1 MCRLITLLLLLVVT
15 GGPAIAGTA
24 YKCSGAGGQVTYQ
37 DSPCARTQQQQ
48 ALQLPNDTSVPVP
61 STAVASAPAST
72 TMIDEHSSAPQLVPG
87 VPLPQLYQCRHAVD
101 GNTYVSNNGHPQPF
115 LAPLGMLGALPTS
128 LAQTYG
134 QPGGAGISAPEANRG
149 RVSSGLVASNYV
161 WVQDQCRPLS
171 VPEICHELRDEYEQ
185 NARQLQRAFQSD
197 QPPLQRRDSELQAQL
212 TNC

>member
-1 MCRLITLLLLLVVT
+1 MSRLITLLLLLVVT
-15 GGPAIAGTA
+15 GGPAFAGTV

-37 DSPCARTQQQQ
+37 DAPCARAQQQQ
-48 ALQLPNDTSVPVP
+48 TLQLPNDTSVPMPPTAAVSASAGTAVTDQHISAPPFVP
-61 STAVASAPAST
+61 SA
-72 TMIDEHSSAPQLVPG
+72 
-87 VPLPQLYQCRHAVD
+87 PLPQLYQCMHAVD
-101 GNTYVSNNGHPQPF
+101 GNTYISSNGHPQPF

-128 LAQTYG
+128 LAQSYG

-149 RVSSGLVASNYV
+149 RITSGLVADNYV

>member
-1 MCRLITLLLLLVVT
+1 MLRLITLLLLLVVT
-15 GGPAIAGTA
+15 GGPALAGTV
-24 YKCSGAGGQVTYQ
+24 YKCSGAGGQMTYQ
-37 DSPCARTQQQQ
+37 DAPCARTQQQQ
-48 ALQLPNDTSVPVP
+48 TVQLSNDSSAPVP
-61 STAVASAPAST
+61 STVAVSAPASPT
-72 TMIDEHSSAPQLVPG
+72 ATDEHASAPPLVPS
-87 VPLPQLYQCRHAVD
+87 VPLPQLYRCMHAVD
-101 GNTYVSNNGHPQPF
+101 GNTYVSSNGHPQPF

-149 RVSSGLVASNYV
+149 RITSGLVANNYV

-185 NARQLQRAFQSD
+185 NAHQLQRAFQSD
-197 QPPLQRRDSELQAQL
+197 QPPLERRDGELRAQL

>member
-1 MCRLITLLLLLVVT
+1 MQRLATLLLLLAFIS
-15 GGPAIAGTA
+15 GSAAGTV

-37 DSPCARTQQQQ
+37 DAPCAKTQQQQ
-48 ALQLPNDTSVPVP
+48 TLQLSNDTAAAAPA
-61 STAVASAPAST
+61 AVASTPAPAT
-72 TMIDEHSSAPQLVPG
+72 VAETPAAPAEPRT
-87 VPLPQLYQCRHAVD
+87 PLTQLYGCMHAVD
-101 GNTYVSNNGHPQPF
+101 GGSYVSSNGHPQPF

-128 LAQTYG
+128 LSQAYG
-134 QPGGAGISAPEANRG
+134 QPGGAGISAPEANHG

-185 NARQLQRAFQSD
+185 NARRLQRAFQSD
-197 QPPLQRRDSELQAQL
+197 QPPLQRRDSELHAQL